1 MWVELV
7 LFAYTD
13 DEAHI
18 ALTVR
23 VASVELDLLSSHR
36 SNQSVQRTAGVRL
49 FWVLCAVLADDYFVS
64 VPDQFDLSL

>member
-23 VASVELDLLSSHR
+23 VASVELDLLSSHM

-49 FWVLCAVLADDYFVS
+49 FWVLSQRPAVADLCVGDWG
-64 VPDQFDLSL
+64 